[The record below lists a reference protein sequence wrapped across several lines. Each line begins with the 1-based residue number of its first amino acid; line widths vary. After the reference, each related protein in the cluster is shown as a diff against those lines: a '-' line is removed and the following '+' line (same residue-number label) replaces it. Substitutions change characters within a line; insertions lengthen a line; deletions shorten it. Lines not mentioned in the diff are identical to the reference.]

1 MKQKIKDLNY
11 FEEYHTEYAR
21 NSKVFDIAYEG
32 KYVYV
37 TTEKDDEYNYQV
49 FRNVSY
55 TFDKAFSNACQTY
68 TINQGW
74 RHDDYKYDFLL
85 VNTQDIRE
93 AWELN
98 QDESMKDKRIENTN
112 LYIGLHT
119 ETGEIERVCV
129 FVIKT
134 YIGEQE

>member
-1 MKQKIKDLNY
+1 MEEIIKDLNY
-11 FEEYHTEYAR
+11 FEVYQTEYMR
-21 NSKVFDIAYEG
+21 SIKLFDEMYES

-37 TTEKDDEYNYQV
+37 TTEKDDEYGYPV
-49 FRNVSY
+49 FRGVAY
-55 TFDKAFSNACQTY
+55 TFDRAFDNARHLY

-112 LYIGLHT
+112 LYIALHT
-119 ETGEIERVCV
+119 EIGELERICV

-134 YIGEQE
+134 YIGEQQ

>member
-1 MKQKIKDLNY
+1 MEEIIKDLDY
-11 FEEYHTEYAR
+11 FEVYQTEYMR
-21 NSKVFDIAYEG
+21 SIKLFDEMYEG

-37 TTEKDDEYNYQV
+37 TTKKDDEYNYQV

-112 LYIGLHT
+112 LYIALHT
-119 ETGEIERVCV
+119 ETGELERICI
-129 FVIKT
+129 FVIMT